1 MGSKI
6 IATGAYTPNKKL
18 HNDELSA
25 FFDTNHEWIHQRT
38 GIASRYISDDENT
51 SDLAVKAAKIAIEKA
66 GIQPEKIGFIIVAT
80 MSPDYIS
87 PSVACVVQSQI
98 NATNAFAFDVNAACS
113 GFVYA
118 LSVGSQLMNSG
129 QYDYGLVIGAEVMSK
144 LLDWSNRSSTIL
156 FGDGAGCVILQRHH
170 QTLIETVQM
179 GSDGTKYACLTAHPL
194 PVNNPFVQ
202 RDSQYPNTLEMDGR
216 AIFNFATRKVPQLI
230 SDMLAQANLQ
240 SDDIDYYLC
249 HQANAR
255 MIEIIAKKLDLSL
268 EKFPMNITHYGNTS
282 AASLPIL
289 LDEWISNGSITLT
302 CTQKIMLIGFGGGLT
317 WGAITL
323 TI

>member
-1 MGSKI
+1 M
-6 IATGAYTPNKKL
+6 
-18 HNDELSA
+18 
-25 FFDTNHEWIHQRT
+25 DTSTNRY
-38 GIASRYISDDENT
+38 ASRYISDDENT
-51 SDLAVKAAKIAIEKA
+51 SDLAVKVTKIAIEKA

-118 LSVGSQLMNSG
+118 LSVGSQPMNSG

-156 FGDGAGCVILQRHH
+156 FGDGASCVILQRHH

-194 PVNNPFVQ
+194 LVNNPFVQ

-249 HQANAR
+249 HRANAR
-255 MIEIIAKKLDLSL
+255 MI
-268 EKFPMNITHYGNTS
+268 
-282 AASLPIL
+282 
-289 LDEWISNGSITLT
+289 
-302 CTQKIMLIGFGGGLT
+302 
-317 WGAITL
+317 
-323 TI
+323 